1 MRHLPAVLAAACGLA
16 VLPAAAEESPETQG
30 AADRERLRRALA
42 EVNEGGRDPAPPIPG
57 RGAGFFGEGFYM
69 TFEPVAPGASGDRVG
84 PRPETS
90 TTYEPGRSDA
100 FLRR

>member
-1 MRHLPAVLAAACGLA
+1 MHPMPFLTLTAALLLATGAG
-16 VLPAAAEESPETQG
+16 VAEEST

-90 TTYEPGRSDA
+90 TTYQPGRSDA